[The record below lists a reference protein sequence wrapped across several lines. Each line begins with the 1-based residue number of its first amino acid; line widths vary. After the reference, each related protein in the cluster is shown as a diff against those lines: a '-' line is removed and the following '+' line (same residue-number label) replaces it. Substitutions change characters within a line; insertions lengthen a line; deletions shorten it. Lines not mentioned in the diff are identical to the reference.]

1 MYIQEIYFL
10 ILNMEKLKQNIN
22 ETYKTL
28 GINPNENEAEIIKRK
43 EKNKNKITK
52 INTNSDYVNRKCKEQ
67 YIINNKMTLPPSIC
81 NLNDTD
87 LKSLDDIDTYH
98 TSVKQLN
105 KELITKINDYK
116 SNMNKIILN
125 ASNDKLK
132 ESYDT
137 YIDIQN
143 NINKQK
149 SDNMLIEQKNSI
161 IDIKLKNSKYIIKI
175 YSFLMI
181 ILIIINMGGYMFY
194 LSK

>member
-1 MYIQEIYFL
+1 MLLINIYIY
-10 ILNMEKLKQNIN
+10 ILNMEKLKENIN

-52 INTNSDYVNRKCKEQ
+52 INTNSDYVNRKCKEL

-87 LKSLDDIDTYH
+87 LKSLDNIDTYH
-98 TSVKQLN
+98 TSTEQLN

-116 SNMNKIILN
+116 SSMNKIILN

-175 YSFLMI
+175 YSFIMI
-181 ILIIINMGGYMFY
+181 ILIIINMSGYMFY

>member
-1 MYIQEIYFL
+1 
-10 ILNMEKLKQNIN
+10 MEKLKENIN

-28 GINPNENEAEIIKRK
+28 GINPNENEGEIIKRK

-116 SNMNKIILN
+116 SSMNKIILN

>member
-10 ILNMEKLKQNIN
+10 ILNMEKLKENIN

-28 GINPNENEAEIIKRK
+28 GINPNENEGEIIKRK

-116 SNMNKIILN
+116 SSMNKIILN

-181 ILIIINMGGYMFY
+181 ILIIINMVGYMFY